1 VGEVDGLGLLLEL
14 GELAAGVVVAL
25 LEGDER
31 VGGLALE
38 RELLGELGPVE
49 LDCCVAL
56 KEGVLAYVG
65 DRARIGCDGA
75 GGRARGRWEQ
85 GGMTHSD
92 GHCDDGL
99 D

>member
-1 VGEVDGLGLLLEL
+1 MLLLLEL

-25 LEGDER
+25 LEGSER
-31 VGGLALE
+31 GGGLALE

-49 LDCCVAL
+49 LEGCVAL
-56 KEGVLAYVG
+56 EKGVLAYVG
-65 DRARIGCDGA
+65 DRARVIGCDGA
-75 GGRARGRWEQ
+75 SGWATGRWEQ
-85 GGMTHSD
+85 GDMTHSD